1 MKKSEV
7 YLPSNDGKN
16 QLHTVIWEP
25 DTGYPRAILQIVHGM
40 CEYVDR
46 YDDFANYLTQN
57 GFAVIG
63 NDHLGHGKSV
73 KRNDDLGF
81 FASNDGDK
89 IVIEDLHNVMLFAKD
104 KWLGVPLFM
113 LGHSM
118 GSFFTRVFL
127 TKYSVELDGA
137 VIMGT
142 GFIPDS
148 AAKIGMMLSSLICK
162 TKGERYK
169 SKLLESL
176 TLGSNNK
183 AFAPNRTPDDW
194 LTRDEKAVDK
204 YVNDKLCGFT
214 FTAKAYNDFF
224 KIIHSIAINKN
235 CEGISKELPVLITSG
250 EVDPVGG
257 KKACEKLL
265 FKYESA
271 KITDTSIRLY
281 PNDRHEILNE
291 LDKEDVY
298 KDIADWLISKI

>member
-25 DTGYPRAILQIVHGM
+25 DTEYPRAILQIVHGM

-57 GFAVIG
+57 GF
-63 NDHLGHGKSV
+63 
-73 KRNDDLGF
+73 
-81 FASNDGDK
+81 
-89 IVIEDLHNVMLFAKD
+89 
-104 KWLGVPLFM
+104 
-113 LGHSM
+113 
-118 GSFFTRVFL
+118 
-127 TKYSVELDGA
+127 A

-224 KIIHSIAINKN
+224 KIIHSIAINKK

-271 KITDTSIRLY
+271 KITDTSIRIY

-291 LDKEDVY
+291 LDKEEVY

>member
-1 MKKSEV
+1 MAR
-7 YLPSNDGKN
+7 
-16 QLHTVIWEP
+16 HTAFYARSQYGLV
-25 DTGYPRAILQIVHGM
+25 
-40 CEYVDR
+40 
-46 YDDFANYLTQN
+46 
-57 GFAVIG
+57 
-63 NDHLGHGKSV
+63 
-73 KRNDDLGF
+73 
-81 FASNDGDK
+81 
-89 IVIEDLHNVMLFAKD
+89 
-104 KWLGVPLFM
+104 
-113 LGHSM
+113 
-118 GSFFTRVFL
+118 FTRVFL

-162 TKGERYK
+162 TKGERCK

-194 LTRDEKAVDK
+194 LSRDEKAVDK

-257 KKACEKLL
+257 KKLARSFCLNTSRQKLRIQAL
-265 FKYESA
+265 GFIPMTATKYSTNLT
-271 KITDTSIRLY
+271 KRKYIKTLLTG
-281 PNDRHEILNE
+281 
-291 LDKEDVY
+291 
-298 KDIADWLISKI
+298 

>member
-1 MKKSEV
+1 M
-7 YLPSNDGKN
+7 
-16 QLHTVIWEP
+16 
-25 DTGYPRAILQIVHGM
+25 
-40 CEYVDR
+40 
-46 YDDFANYLTQN
+46 
-57 GFAVIG
+57 
-63 NDHLGHGKSV
+63 
-73 KRNDDLGF
+73 
-81 FASNDGDK
+81 
-89 IVIEDLHNVMLFAKD
+89 
-104 KWLGVPLFM
+104 
-113 LGHSM
+113 
-118 GSFFTRVFL
+118 

-271 KITDTSIRLY
+271 KITDTSIKLY

-291 LDKEDVY
+291 LDKEEVY

>member
-1 MKKSEV
+1 MEKKK
-7 YLPSNDGKN
+7 NDFIAQGSI
-16 QLHTVIWEP
+16 L
-25 DTGYPRAILQIVHGM
+25 AIASILVRVMGM
-40 CEYVDR
+40 IYRIPMTAIIGDKG
-46 YDDFANYLTQN
+46 N
-57 GFAVIG
+57 GFYSYAYSVYTILLLLSSYSLPLAVSKMVSAKAQ
-63 NDHLGHGKSV
+63 LGQWRNV
-73 KRNDDLGF
+73 KRVF
-81 FASNDGDK
+81 ICAIAFAIGIGTTFGL
-89 IVIEDLHNVMLFAKD
+89 IVLIGAQ
-104 KWLGVPLFM
+104 
-113 LGHSM
+113 
-118 GSFFTRVFL
+118 FFTRVFL

-224 KIIHSIAINKN
+224 KIIHSIAINKK

-271 KITDTSIRLY
+271 KITDTSIRIY

-291 LDKEDVY
+291 LDKEEVY